1 MIPSP
6 PSPVLLVVL
15 LSAAVFLVRAAA
27 LMLGPLLVALA
38 AAFHTSIA
46 AAGQLAAAI
55 NLSWA
60 VTALFVGPVS
70 DTYGRRRVGLTG
82 LLLMAAGILGS
93 ILAWDYWVLLVCRLL
108 TGVGAAMIPPNSIAI
123 IADQFAP
130 AERGRPISLI
140 ISASL
145 LGPALAIPLV
155 ALLAELGGWR
165 TAGEEPRSRGPAGR
179 AHAALR
185 R

>member
-1 MIPSP
+1 MSGRT
-6 PSPVLLVVL
+6 
-15 LSAAVFLVRAAA
+15 LSLVR
-27 LMLGPLLVALA
+27 
-38 AAFHTSIA
+38 SIA
-46 AAGQLAAAI
+46 AVA
-55 NLSWA
+55 
-60 VTALFVGPVS
+60 ALFVGPVS

-130 AERGRPISLI
+130 AERGRQISLI